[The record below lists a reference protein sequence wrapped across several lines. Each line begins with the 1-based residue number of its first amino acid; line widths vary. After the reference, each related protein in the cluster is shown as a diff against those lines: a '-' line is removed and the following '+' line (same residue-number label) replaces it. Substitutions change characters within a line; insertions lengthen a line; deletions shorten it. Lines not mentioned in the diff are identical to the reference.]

1 MPCIKQLSEEDA
13 GQYRSL
19 SNTKSMTMTKT
30 KTLDS
35 GRLTVQVILVYM
47 HPCTLELSLYILSYV
62 AGVLGASA
70 MNVSPNYDFL
80 CLKKTWTFLHGR
92 SYQLTP
98 DHSITTSWALYAFL
112 ILVPFRCSAV
122 YASNQQIQATVD
134 ISIFSE
140 S

>member
-1 MPCIKQLSEEDA
+1 
-13 GQYRSL
+13 
-19 SNTKSMTMTKT
+19 MTMTKT

-80 CLKKTWTFLHGR
+80 CLKKKLELF
-92 SYQLTP
+92 
-98 DHSITTSWALYAFL
+98 
-112 ILVPFRCSAV
+112 C
-122 YASNQQIQATVD
+122 TVD
-134 ISIFSE
+134 HTSSHQITA
-140 S
+140 